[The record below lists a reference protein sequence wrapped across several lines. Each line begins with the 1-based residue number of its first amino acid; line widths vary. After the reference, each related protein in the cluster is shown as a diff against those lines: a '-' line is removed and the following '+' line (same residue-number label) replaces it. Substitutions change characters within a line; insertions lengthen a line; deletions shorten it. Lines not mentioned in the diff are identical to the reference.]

1 MKCPECANSTG
12 ITIDMHSDGYADNLF
27 ECTSCGAVWIESFEE
42 IVVLKKV
49 A

>member
-1 MKCPECANSTG
+1 MKCPQCNNSTG

-27 ECTSCGAVWIESFEE
+27 ECTSCDTIWIESFGEKT
-42 IVVLKKV
+42 VLKKV